1 MVTISWPL
9 RNRVS
14 GRSTTT
20 AASIGLP
27 SWSMPGTR
35 RVSRGSSGSGF
46 SRKSVMPGICDPPGS
61 RTSEGAGPGRSGR
74 LAGADGLAPEDV
86 EAAADDDGGADD
98 DPFIRP
104 VAEQEQAEDH
114 GPDHPRI
121 VERRHDVRG
130 RQARGL
136 DQAEMAD
143 AHEQAEP
150 GHHAEVDGARRDVD
164 LRQD

>member
-46 SRKSVMPGICDPPGS
+46 SRKSLMPGICDPPGS
-61 RTSEGAGPGRSGR
+61 RTSEAPAGRSGG

-114 GPDHPRI
+114 RPDHLRI
-121 VERRHDVRG
+121 VK
-130 RQARGL
+130 
-136 DQAEMAD
+136 
-143 AHEQAEP
+143 
-150 GHHAEVDGARRDVD
+150 
-164 LRQD
+164 